1 MSSSMSP
8 PIPSART
15 DADPRLPAE
24 GPLHDGPLHEAV
36 DRRVHRIPVDDLL
49 PADSPRIAG
58 EDVGH
63 ARALAACGDP
73 LPPIL
78 VHRSTLRVIDG
89 THRLRA
95 ARLRG
100 QHLVEVRFFDGSP
113 EDAFVLAVES
123 NTLHGLPLTLA
134 DRTAAA
140 ARILAS
146 HPDWSDRAVA
156 SRTGLAAATVGALR
170 RRTAPPDEA
179 AATRRIG
186 QDGRVRPLSTAE
198 GRRAAARLIAED
210 PGASLRAIAERTGLS
225 PGTVRDVRR
234 RTDDGEDPVPPRQ
247 REAER
252 KTAPERAPSVPA
264 VPPAAGD
271 GGSGRGLDALVR
283 NLCQDPALRL
293 SDAGRLLLRM
303 FDAQVAGARQR
314 QQILAAVPAHR
325 AATAA
330 AAADQCAALWRDLA
344 IRMRSRSG
352 AEGGD
357 T

>member
-1 MSSSMSP
+1 MSTPTSTS
-8 PIPSART
+8 T
-15 DADPRLPAE
+15 
-24 GPLHDGPLHEAV
+24 PLNEGPLHEAV
-36 DRRVHRIPVDDLL
+36 DRRVDQRVHRIPVDDLL
-49 PADSPRIAG
+49 PADSPRTGG
-58 EDVGH
+58 EDLGH
-63 ARALAACGDP
+63 AQALAACGDP
-73 LPPIL
+73 LPPIV
-78 VHRSTLRVIDG
+78 VHRPTMRVIDG

-100 QHLVEVRFFDGSP
+100 QRLIDVRFFDGSS

-140 ARILAS
+140 ARILAA
-146 HPDWSDRAVA
+146 HPQWSDRAVA

-170 RRTAPPDEA
+170 RQTAPPDEA
-179 AATRRIG
+179 ATHRIG

-234 RTDDGEDPVPPRQ
+234 RTGDGEDPVPPRQ

-252 KTAPERAPSVPA
+252 KA
-264 VPPAAGD
+264 VPEPAPRVSAALPTSGD
-271 GGSGRGLDALVR
+271 GGPGQGLEALVR

-303 FDAQVAGARQR
+303 FDVQVAGTRRR

-325 AATAA
+325 AAMVA
-330 AAADQCAALWRDLA
+330 AAADQCAAVWRDLA